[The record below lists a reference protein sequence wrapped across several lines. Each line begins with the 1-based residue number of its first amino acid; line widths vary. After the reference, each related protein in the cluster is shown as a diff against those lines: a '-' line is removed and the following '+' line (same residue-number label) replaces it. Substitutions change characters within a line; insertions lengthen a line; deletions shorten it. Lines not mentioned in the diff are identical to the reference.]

1 MEKRLIL
8 AIVFSS
14 IVLLLWSSI
23 TPKPVTRPK
32 DAATSVAA
40 ALAAPQPFK
49 AITDEKKGAPASL
62 VNFSN
67 EKLEAVFDENRAA
80 IKEVVFKKYRSY
92 KFSLFDGLA
101 SGAGFKQESRDAGS
115 ITFRYSDT
123 TKEITKR
130 FIFSNSNYQM
140 ELEIETRNL
149 NSAPLTFSLPFCLG
163 AIDFGT
169 NPAQVRNSDFTVFSQ
184 DKLLHPNLHKENVY
198 NNFKF
203 IGLRD
208 RYFCIITA
216 PPAGNYSAFVK
227 KENNSMSVI
236 GLNSGELL
244 VAPGQTVKQK
254 FLIYL
259 GPQEIKSINEVN
271 PEWATI
277 VNFGTFDLI
286 SQVLLKLLDFFHGI
300 ARNWGLAIIILS
312 IAVYFILYPLSLKQ
326 MRSMKEMQALQPRIE
341 ALRKANKDNPQK
353 LNKEIMELYREHKVN
368 PLGGCL
374 PLLLQMP
381 IFFALY
387 QALLRSISL
396 KGATFL
402 WIKDLSEPDRL
413 FILPTSLPI
422 LGNAINLLPI
432 LMMLEMFFQQKFTMS
447 ASAGGSNEQ
456 QRVMLIIFPLIFGFI
471 FYNMPSGLVLYW
483 FVNSTL
489 MLIFQLKVSRAK

>member
-14 IVLLLWSSI
+14 VVLLLWSLI
-23 TPKPVTRPK
+23 TPKPAPRPK
-32 DAATSVAA
+32 DAAVSVLAPSAA
-40 ALAAPQPFK
+40 AQPLR
-49 AITDEKKGAPASL
+49 AIPDEKKGAPASL
-62 VNFSN
+62 VKFSN
-67 EKLEAVFDENRAA
+67 EKLEAVFDEDKAA
-80 IKEVVFKKYRSY
+80 IKEVIFKKYQSY

-101 SGAGFKQESRDAGS
+101 SGAGFKQESPVAGS
-115 ITFRYSDT
+115 ISFRYSDSV
-123 TKEITKR
+123 KQITKR
-130 FIFSNSNYQM
+130 FIFSNSSYQI
-140 ELEIETRNL
+140 ELEIETQNL
-149 NSAPLTFSLPFCLG
+149 GSAPLSFSLPFSLG
-163 AIDFGT
+163 AIDFGMD
-169 NPAQVRNSDFTVFSQ
+169 PAQVRNFDFTVSSQ
-184 DKLLHPNLHKENVY
+184 DKLLHPNPRKEVLY
-198 NNFKF
+198 NSLKF

-216 PPAGNYSAFVK
+216 PPAGNYSGFIK
-227 KENNSMSVI
+227 KEGNNRSVI

-244 VAPGQTVKQK
+244 VAPGQTIKQQ

-259 GPQEIKSINEVN
+259 GPQEIKSINGVN
-271 PEWATI
+271 PEWAAI
-277 VNFGTFDLI
+277 VHFGTFDLI
-286 SQVLLKLLDFFHGI
+286 SQVLLKLLEFFHGI

-326 MRSMKEMQALQPRIE
+326 MRSMKAMQALQPRIE
-341 ALRKANKDNPQK
+341 ALRKTHKDNPQK

-374 PLLLQMP
+374 PLVLQMP

-396 KGATFL
+396 KGAAFL

-413 FILPTSLPI
+413 FVLPTALPV

-432 LMMLEMFFQQKFTMS
+432 LMMLEMFVQQKFTMS
-447 ASAGGSNEQ
+447 ASAGSNEQ
-456 QRVMLIIFPLIFGFI
+456 QKIMLIVFPLIFGFI